1 MIFSC
6 ACITF
11 SPIFSDFIPAIRRPE
26 SERIERRTMG
36 KLLLIIIS
44 AVLVNNF
51 VLMRFLGLCPFLG
64 VSRRV
69 KTAIGMSGAVVFVM
83 TMASV
88 VTWVIYRFVLIPF
101 DLVYLRTVTFIL
113 VIASL
118 VQLVELALQK
128 LSPALYKALGIYL
141 PLITTN
147 CAVLGVSVLNIQK
160 EYSLLDTTI
169 FGFGAAL
176 GFGLAMLLFS
186 GLRERIDLCDT
197 PLPFRGTAIALI
209 TAGLLSLAF
218 MGFTG
223 LVKL

>member
-1 MIFSC
+1 M
-6 ACITF
+6 
-11 SPIFSDFIPAIRRPE
+11 P
-26 SERIERRTMG
+26 

-51 VLMRFLGLCPFLG
+51 VLQRFLGICPFLG
-64 VSRRV
+64 VSKRV
-69 KTAIGMSGAVVFVM
+69 STALGMSGAVLFVM

-88 VTWVIYRFVLIPF
+88 VTWLIYNYILVRFNLT
-101 DLVYLRTVTFIL
+101 YLQTISFIL

-128 LSPALYKALGIYL
+128 FSPALYKALGIFL

-147 CAVLGVSVLNIQK
+147 CAVLGVAVLNIQK
-160 EYSLLDTTI
+160 EYSLIETTV
-169 FGFGAAL
+169 FGVGAAL
-176 GFGLAMLLFS
+176 GFGLAMILFS
-186 GLRERIDLCDT
+186 SLRERIELCDT
-197 PLPFRGTAIALI
+197 PVPFRGTAIGLI

>member
-1 MIFSC
+1 M
-6 ACITF
+6 
-11 SPIFSDFIPAIRRPE
+11 P
-26 SERIERRTMG
+26 

-51 VLMRFLGLCPFLG
+51 VLQRFLGICPFLG
-64 VSRRV
+64 VSKRV
-69 KTAIGMSGAVVFVM
+69 STALGMSGAVLFVM

-88 VTWVIYRFVLIPF
+88 STWLIYHYILVPADSAGHFVLIAA
-101 DLVYLRTVTFIL
+101 DLTFLKTVTFIL

-118 VQLVELALQK
+118 VQLVELVLQK
-128 LSPALYKALGIYL
+128 LSPTLYQALGIFL

-147 CAVLGVSVLNIQK
+147 CAVLGVAVLNIQK
-160 EYSLLDTTI
+160 EYSLLETTI
-169 FGFGAAL
+169 FGIGAAL
-176 GFGLAMLLFS
+176 GFGLAMILFS

-197 PLPFRGTAIALI
+197 PVSFRGTAIGLV

-223 LVKL
+223 LVKI

>member
-1 MIFSC
+1 ML
-6 ACITF
+6 
-11 SPIFSDFIPAIRRPE
+11 
-26 SERIERRTMG
+26 

-51 VLMRFLGLCPFLG
+51 VLGRFLGICPFLG
-64 VSRRV
+64 VSKRV
-69 KTAIGMSGAVVFVM
+69 STALGMSGAVLFVM

-88 VTWVIYRFVLIPF
+88 VTW
-101 DLVYLRTVTFIL
+101 LVYHYVLVRFNLEYLKTVSFIL

-128 LSPALYKALGIYL
+128 LSPALYKALGIFL

-160 EYSLLDTTI
+160 EYSLLETTI
-169 FGFGAAL
+169 FGFGAAI
-176 GFGLAMLLFS
+176 GFGLAMVLFS
-186 GLRERIDLCDT
+186 GLRERMELCDT
-197 PLPFRGTAIALI
+197 PVAFRGTAIGLV

>member
-1 MIFSC
+1 
-6 ACITF
+6 
-11 SPIFSDFIPAIRRPE
+11 
-26 SERIERRTMG
+26 MG
-36 KLLLIIIS
+36 RLLLIIIS

-83 TMASV
+83 TMASIA
-88 VTWVIYRFVLIPF
+88 TWLIYRFVLTPF

>member
-1 MIFSC
+1 
-6 ACITF
+6 
-11 SPIFSDFIPAIRRPE
+11 
-26 SERIERRTMG
+26 MG
-36 KLLLIIIS
+36 RYLLLVII
-44 AVLVNNF
+44 AVRVNNF
-51 VLMRFLGLCPFLG
+51 VLTRFLGICPFLG

-69 KTAIGMSGAVVFVM
+69 KTSLGMSGAVLFVM

-88 VTWVIYRFVLIPF
+88 ATWLIYRFVLVPNN
-101 DLVYLRTVTFIL
+101 LVYLQTVSFIL

-128 LSPALYKALGIYL
+128 ISPALYKALGIYL

-160 EYSLLDTTI
+160 EHTLVETAI

-197 PLPFRGTAIALI
+197 PLPFKGTAIALV

>member
-1 MIFSC
+1 VN
-6 ACITF
+6 
-11 SPIFSDFIPAIRRPE
+11 R
-26 SERIERRTMG
+26 
-36 KLLLIIIS
+36 LLVIIIS

-51 VLMRFLGLCPFLG
+51 VLMRFLGLCPFMG
-64 VSRRV
+64 VSKRL
-69 KTAIGMSGAVVFVM
+69 KTAVGMSGAVVFVM

-88 VTWVIYRFVLIPF
+88 ATWLIQEHVLVPF
-101 DLVYLRTVTFIL
+101 NLAYLQTVTFIL

-160 EYSLLDTTI
+160 EFTLLETTI

-176 GFGLAMLLFS
+176 GFGLAMVLFS

-197 PLPFRGTAIALI
+197 PLPFRGTAIGLI

>member
-1 MIFSC
+1 
-6 ACITF
+6 
-11 SPIFSDFIPAIRRPE
+11 
-26 SERIERRTMG
+26 
-36 KLLLIIIS
+36 

-51 VLMRFLGLCPFLG
+51 VLMRFLGICPLLG
-64 VSRRV
+64 VSRRI

-88 VTWVIYRFVLIPF
+88 VTWLIYHFVLVEYN
-101 DLVYLRTVTFIL
+101 LVYLRTVTFIL

>member
-1 MIFSC
+1 M
-6 ACITF
+6 T
-11 SPIFSDFIPAIRRPE
+11 
-26 SERIERRTMG
+26 
-36 KLLLIIIS
+36 KLVIIIIS

-51 VLMRFLGLCPFLG
+51 VLMIFLGICPFLG
-64 VSRRV
+64 VSKRV
-69 KTAIGMSGAVVFVM
+69 STAAGMSGAVLFVM

-88 VTWVIYRFVLIPF
+88 VTWLIYHYVLVPF
-101 DLVYLRTVTFIL
+101 GLTYLQTVSFIL

-118 VQLVELALQK
+118 VQLVELVLQK
-128 LSPALYKALGIYL
+128 LSPALYKALGIFL

-160 EYSLLDTTI
+160 EFTLIETTLFGVGAAI
-169 FGFGAAL
+169 GFGV
-176 GFGLAMLLFS
+176 AMILFS
-186 GLRERIDLCDT
+186 GLRERIELCDT
-197 PLPFRGTAIALI
+197 PIPFKGTAIGLV

>member
-1 MIFSC
+1 MRFKNK
-6 ACITF
+6 
-11 SPIFSDFIPAIRRPE
+11 
-26 SERIERRTMG
+26 RINRRTMV

-64 VSRRV
+64 VSRRI
-69 KTAIGMSGAVVFVM
+69 KTAIGMSSAVVFVM

-88 VTWVIYRFVLIPF
+88 VTWLIYHYVLVEYN
-101 DLVYLRTVTFIL
+101 LVYLRTVTFIL

-160 EYSLLDTTI
+160 EYSLLATTI